1 LNPQYN
7 FRTDLNSNAQG
18 LWLHMYIDGDKKAF
32 VRDAFTKL
40 LKRNA
45 KGVIK

>member
-1 LNPQYN
+1 MNPQYN

-32 VRDAFTKL
+32 VRDAFKEL